1 MDSGGNKSRE
11 RFVASF
17 KLAFALVAPFCAA
30 AMGYLIGI
38 RQSQATTGAPQRTYE
53 LNIGQMHFVL
63 TAGVL
68 GATVAFTLAALLS
81 TVIYLSIVAGRRRT
95 RADEANRKLE
105 IESRLAEERFAA
117 SEAQFQTLANAMPQL
132 CWIAHADGWIFW
144 YNQRWYEYTGT
155 TPAQMDGWGWQSVH
169 DPNVLPKVLERWKAC
184 IATAKPFD
192 MIFPLRRGDG
202 EFHPFLTRVMPVCDQ
217 SGKVSGWFGTNT
229 DISEQLRTEEELRRL
244 NEQLEKR
251 VAERTLE
258 LEGRKRAE
266 EARRVSDARHRA
278 LFDYAPDGIVIADPK
293 SYYLD
298 ANSSMCRMLGYT
310 REELVGLH
318 ASDIV
323 LKDELPLIGQALNV
337 IKTKSDYH
345 REWQFR
351 RKDGSVFSADVMATM
366 MPDGNLLGLIRD
378 ITEQKKMEEQLRV
391 SQRMEAIG
399 RLAGG
404 VAHDFNNL
412 LAVILGCSDVM
423 LDELAADHPAA
434 RRAEMIRKTGA
445 SAADLTRQLL
455 AFSRQQMLQ
464 PQVLDLRQIV
474 ERTQVLLTRLI
485 GENIELTVLIEPE
498 LWNVKADPGQIE
510 QVLLNLAVNA
520 RDAMAQGGH
529 ITIEARNVE
538 MDASYVE
545 EHQQVTA
552 GSYVML
558 AVEDTGSGMDHATQ
572 ARIFDPFFT
581 TKELGKGTG
590 LGLATV
596 YGIVKQSGGYIWVY
610 SELGHG
616 TTFKVYLPRVES
628 AAEPVKNEESG
639 EGTFG
644 GSETILLA
652 EDSAS
657 LREMTRDYLESVGYK
672 VLEAV
677 TGRDALDRSKIF
689 AGTIHLLLT
698 DVVMPGMSGPE
709 LAQQIGRLR
718 PEIKIIF
725 TSGYTD
731 DAIVRHGGLDP
742 AIAFIQKP
750 YRPKALARKIREV
763 LEVQAGNVITKS

>member
-1 MDSGGNKSRE
+1 LNSNGHMSGE
-11 RFVASF
+11 RFIARF
-17 KLAFALVAPFCAA
+17 KLAMAVAAPFCAA
-30 AMGYLIGI
+30 ALGYLIGI
-38 RQSQATTGAPQRTYE
+38 RQTQATTGAPQKAYE
-53 LNIGQMHFVL
+53 LNIGHMHLVL
-63 TAGVL
+63 SAGVL
-68 GATVAFTLAALLS
+68 GITVMFAL
-81 TVIYLSIVAGRRRT
+81 TVLLSIVILLTIVARRRRT
-95 RADEANRKLE
+95 RAEAAKRKLE
-105 IESRLAEERFAA
+105 IESKRAEERIAA

-132 CWIAHADGWIFW
+132 CWMARADGWIFW

-169 DPNVLPKVLERWKAC
+169 NPEVLPKVLERWKGC
-184 IATAKPFD
+184 IASAKPFE

-202 EFHPFLTRVMPVCDQ
+202 EFQPFLTRVMPVCDQ

-244 NEQLEKR
+244 NDELEKR
-251 VAERTLE
+251 VAERTVE
-258 LEGRKRAE
+258 LEARKRAE
-266 EARRVSDARHRA
+266 EARRVTEERHRA
-278 LFDYAPDGIVIADPK
+278 LFEYSPDGIVIADPQ

-310 REELVGLH
+310 HDELVGLH

-323 LKDELPLIGQALNV
+323 VQDEIPQIGPALSV
-337 IKTKSDYH
+337 IKTKSDYQ
-345 REWQFR
+345 REWRFR

-366 MPDGNLLGLIRD
+366 MPDGNLLGVIRD
-378 ITEQKKMEEQLRV
+378 ITERKKMEEQLRM

-423 LDELAADHPAA
+423 LDELAADHPAVK
-434 RRAEMIRKTGA
+434 RAEMIRKAGT

-464 PQVLDLRQIV
+464 PRVLDLKQVV
-474 ERTQVLLTRLI
+474 ERAQVLLARLI
-485 GENIELTVLIEPE
+485 GENIELTVLVEPS

-520 RDAMAQGGH
+520 RDAMPQGGRL
-529 ITIEARNVE
+529 TIEARNVE
-538 MDASYVE
+538 LDASYVK
-545 EHQQVTA
+545 EHPQVIA
-552 GSYVML
+552 GPYVML
-558 AVEDTGSGMDHATQ
+558 VVEDTGSGMNHETQ
-572 ARIFDPFFT
+572 LRIFDPFFT

-610 SELGHG
+610 SEPGQG
-616 TTFKVYLPRVES
+616 SAFKVYLPRVEN
-628 AAEPVKNEESG
+628 AAQPVRGDEPG
-639 EGTFG
+639 EGTVG

-657 LREMTRDYLESVGYK
+657 LREMVRDYLESVGYT
-672 VLEAV
+672 VLEAA
-677 TGRDALDRSKIF
+677 TGGDALDRAKSF
-689 AGTIHLLLT
+689 AGTIQLLLT

-709 LAQQIGRLR
+709 LARQIGCLR
-718 PEIKIIF
+718 PGIKVIF

-731 DAIVRHGGLDP
+731 DAIARHGGFDP

-750 YRPKALARKIREV
+750 YRPRALARKIREV
-763 LEVQAGNVITKS
+763 LEVHAGNVK